1 MKAGRKRNATATGTR
16 KNASRAFEKAP
27 PERTAS
33 TLIAAMST
41 PVVTSASSCVAGRRY
56 TQARTPALH
65 AEKST
70 SATRKPVSWGFGW
83 ARPWPRAISKI
94 AGSRSQATVRSDSAV
109 ASPTWAGTIEPL
121 TAYSIKPRRMA
132 FATAAARS
140 ETPSF
145 S

>member
-1 MKAGRKRNATATGTR
+1 VG
-16 KNASRAFEKAP
+16 E
-27 PERTAS
+27 
-33 TLIAAMST
+33 
-41 PVVTSASSCVAGRRY
+41 
-56 TQARTPALH
+56 AL
-65 AEKST
+65 AQ
-70 SATRKPVSWGFGW
+70 
-83 ARPWPRAISKI
+83 AISKI
-94 AGSRSQATVRSDSAV
+94 AGSPSQATVRSDSAV